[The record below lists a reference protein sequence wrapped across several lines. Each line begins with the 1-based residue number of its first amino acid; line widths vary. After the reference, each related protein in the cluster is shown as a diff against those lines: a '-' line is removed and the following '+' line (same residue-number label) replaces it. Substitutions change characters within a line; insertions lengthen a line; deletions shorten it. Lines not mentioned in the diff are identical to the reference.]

1 MMMVIRTKLSIL
13 KIMWHSLSKL

>member
-1 MMMVIRTKLSIL
+1 MMVIRTRRSIL